1 MKKRFL
7 MVLMPVGLAMA
18 GESTITGWISDSAC
32 TTSNAGSSQAQRDC
46 TKRCL
51 EGGEAAVLVAD
62 GDQKVYKL
70 ANAAQAKEHLK
81 SKVRITGS
89 VEGDTLKV
97 SKIEDVAGQ

>member
-1 MKKRFL
+1 MKKTFL

-32 TTSNAGSSQAQRDC
+32 TTGNAGASQAQRDC
-46 TKRCL
+46 AKRCL

-70 ANAAQAKEHLK
+70 VNAPQAKEHLK
-81 SKVRITGS
+81 TKVRVTGS

-97 SKIEDVAGQ
+97 SKLEDVAGQ

>member
-1 MKKRFL
+1 MKKTFL

-18 GESTITGWISDSAC
+18 SESTVTGWISDSAC
-32 TTSNAGSSQAQRDC
+32 TTGNAGASQAQRDC
-46 TKRCL
+46 AKRCL

-70 ANAAQAKEHLK
+70 VNAPNAKEHLK
-81 SKVRITGS
+81 TKVRVTGS

-97 SKIEDVAGQ
+97 TKLEDIGQ